1 MGALWRDFHYGLRM
15 LARNKGFTVI
25 AVMALALGIGPN
37 VAMFSIV
44 WATLLAPLPYPHGD
58 QLVVVWNKA
67 KGERT
72 PSSADDYLRYL
83 GESRSFQ
90 SLDFSAW
97 KELHFTSNGQ
107 QDGDVSGGTATP
119 TFYTKQLFVGMSLGR
134 DFLPEEGVPGND
146 HEVVLTHR
154 LWRGRFRGDPN
165 ILGKQVE
172 IEGRSYTVVGVE
184 KAVPQDR
191 GDGSFSVP
199 LALNAG
205 GHNDYFGNV
214 FGRLKPGVTIAQAQA
229 ELAVIDQRLAV
240 TRRGNLPKDAWKISV
255 EPLKNDWMDK
265 KFEKNLWL
273 LLAGVGFVLLI
284 ACANLANLLLARGS
298 SRKQELAVRAALG
311 ASRRQ
316 VFTQLL
322 TESLTLAISGGT
334 IGLALGW
341 ALMKLAMVIAPYLG
355 SSEAVVQMNL
365 PVLCFALAVSVLA
378 GVLSGCAPAFQATK
392 LNLSETL
399 KQGSRSVTARGR
411 MKTQQMLVMG
421 EFALAITLL
430 AGAGMALHSFY
441 NLTRIDLGFR
451 PGNILMGKL
460 RPPKDAHP
468 SLDEI
473 NASDRELLSRID
485 ALPGVQ
491 NAALSTGR
499 PLEAQGGGMP
509 FNLSGQIVSDQD
521 RPVADV
527 EAATASYFQTY
538 GAHLVQGRFLD
549 DTDRL
554 GGPQVVMVN
563 QSFVDRFLQGKN
575 PLDQRILPP
584 PEDNP
589 GKSSPPKEWQIVG
602 VFQNIANGDRL
613 SDKTRPQIIV
623 SFWQDPHRH
632 AQLAVRSVVD
642 TSVIAGSVGD
652 AVKQFLP
659 GYSMME
665 VTTMQQT
672 MDDQFASDRFG
683 MVLFASFAAL
693 ALLLAALGIYGVMA
707 FAVAQRTHEIG
718 LRMALGAQRRDV
730 VLLILRDAMKL
741 ALWGLGIGFIGVFIL
756 GRFMHATLY
765 GVSSIDPGSF
775 AAVAVALL
783 AVAVLASYI
792 PARRSAKVDPMIAL
806 RQE

>member
-265 KFEKNLWL
+265 KFEKNLAA
-273 LLAGVGFVLLI
+273 AGR
-284 ACANLANLLLARGS
+284 CR
-298 SRKQELAVRAALG
+298 
-311 ASRRQ
+311 
-316 VFTQLL
+316 
-322 TESLTLAISGGT
+322 
-334 IGLALGW
+334 
-341 ALMKLAMVIAPYLG
+341 
-355 SSEAVVQMNL
+355 
-365 PVLCFALAVSVLA
+365 
-378 GVLSGCAPAFQATK
+378 
-392 LNLSETL
+392 
-399 KQGSRSVTARGR
+399 
-411 MKTQQMLVMG
+411 
-421 EFALAITLL
+421 
-430 AGAGMALHSFY
+430 
-441 NLTRIDLGFR
+441 
-451 PGNILMGKL
+451 L
-460 RPPKDAHP
+460 RPTH
-468 SLDEI
+468 SL
-473 NASDRELLSRID
+473 R
-485 ALPGVQ
+485 
-491 NAALSTGR
+491 
-499 PLEAQGGGMP
+499 
-509 FNLSGQIVSDQD
+509 
-521 RPVADV
+521 
-527 EAATASYFQTY
+527 
-538 GAHLVQGRFLD
+538 
-549 DTDRL
+549 
-554 GGPQVVMVN
+554 
-563 QSFVDRFLQGKN
+563 
-575 PLDQRILPP
+575 
-584 PEDNP
+584 
-589 GKSSPPKEWQIVG
+589 
-602 VFQNIANGDRL
+602 
-613 SDKTRPQIIV
+613 
-623 SFWQDPHRH
+623 
-632 AQLAVRSVVD
+632 
-642 TSVIAGSVGD
+642 
-652 AVKQFLP
+652 
-659 GYSMME
+659 
-665 VTTMQQT
+665 
-672 MDDQFASDRFG
+672 
-683 MVLFASFAAL
+683 
-693 ALLLAALGIYGVMA
+693 
-707 FAVAQRTHEIG
+707 
-718 LRMALGAQRRDV
+718 
-730 VLLILRDAMKL
+730 
-741 ALWGLGIGFIGVFIL
+741 
-756 GRFMHATLY
+756 
-765 GVSSIDPGSF
+765 
-775 AAVAVALL
+775 
-783 AVAVLASYI
+783 
-792 PARRSAKVDPMIAL
+792 
-806 RQE
+806 